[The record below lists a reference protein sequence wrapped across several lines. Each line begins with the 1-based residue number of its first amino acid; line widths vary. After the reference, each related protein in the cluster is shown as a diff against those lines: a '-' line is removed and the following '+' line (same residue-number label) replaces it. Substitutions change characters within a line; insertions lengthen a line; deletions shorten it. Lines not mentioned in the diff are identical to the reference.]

1 MTSRNHTAEP
11 GGRAHAVRADNKPLV
26 GRLRF
31 RFKNPIVDAYFSY
44 ALGFGQRGGADIG
57 EVFYAA
63 SQIRQYDTESW
74 VRAFTGIAEQVV
86 RQADE
91 ALARGHRITAR
102 ETLLRA
108 AYLDRVALY
117 VLSPIQQTDRFREIR
132 ERVRRRFERAAA
144 MYDPPIERVEI
155 PFRGH
160 TLRGYFFPADTSEG
174 PRPTLIN
181 AGGGESLVEDMCMV
195 FGIGD
200 RERGY
205 NHLTVDIPG
214 QGSTVLDGMRMSP
227 RPEEPLRAVVDYAL
241 GRNEVDPERL
251 AMFGPSFGGYAVARA
266 AVHDRRIRAIILNS
280 VILDLHEYLVQ
291 AKELK
296 LLARFERVPG
306 FALFTRLTG
315 SWLAGLFNMM
325 DIWKWKWNVSTMA
338 EWLEVCR
345 EYTVDPSGIT
355 CPTLL
360 LVGEDEYA
368 YPASHRFQ
376 HEALAKIRNPRKR
389 LIIGRTELGAGGKNL
404 LPNLTAIRHH
414 TYDWLDEVFAAETA
428 ERKGEPELQTTA

>member
-1 MTSRNHTAEP
+1 MTNRNRVW
-11 GGRAHAVRADNKPLV
+11 GGNDQARSVDADNKPLV
-26 GRLRF
+26 GKLRF

-74 VRAFTGIAEQVV
+74 VRAFTGVAERVA

-91 ALARGHRITAR
+91 ALARGHMITAR

-117 VLSPIQQTDRFREIR
+117 VLSPIKHTERFREIR
-132 ERVRRRFERAAA
+132 ERVRQRFDASAS
-144 MYDPPIERVEI
+144 MYDPPAETVEI

-160 TLRGYFFPADTSEG
+160 TLRGYFFKADASDE

-195 FGIGD
+195 FGISD
-200 RERGY
+200 QERGY

-214 QGSTVLDGMRMSP
+214 QGSTPLDGMRMSP
-227 RPEEPLRAVVDYAL
+227 RPEEPLRAIVDYAL
-241 GRNEVDPERL
+241 SRDDVDPKRL

-266 AVHDRRIRAIILNS
+266 AVHDERIRAIILNS
-280 VILDLHEYLVQ
+280 IILDLHEYLVQ
-291 AKELK
+291 AQELK
-296 LLARFERVPG
+296 FLARFEGVPG
-306 FALFTRLTG
+306 FKLFTRLTD

-376 HEALAKIRNPRKR
+376 HEALTKIRHPSKK
-389 LIIGRTELGAGGKNL
+389 LIVGRTDLGAGGKNL

-414 TYDWLDEVFAAETA
+414 TYDWLDEVFAAAAARE
-428 ERKGEPELQTTA
+428 Q